1 VRRLV
6 AQGALRL
13 IQRSKAGHLLEV
25 RVPEEIRREKQNAIE
40 NRTGGEDEGG
50 AGATINIE
58 EADFLQNTTLRKAI
72 HARERGHPS
81 IKRPRQL
88 RQEEISS
95 ASFGWPCRVSDQR
108 TDPKISGRL

>member
-1 VRRLV
+1 LYLGRNVLFGFKNG
-6 AQGALRL
+6 QKYTPTPKALFWNY
-13 IQRSKAGHLLEV
+13 
-25 RVPEEIRREKQNAIE
+25 PEKQNAIE

-58 EADFLQNTTLRKAI
+58 EADFLQNAPLRKAI

-108 TDPKISGRL
+108 

>member
-1 VRRLV
+1 MRSRMPSRIVPAGKTRGAQARRL
-6 AQGALRL
+6 
-13 IQRSKAGHLLEV
+13 
-25 RVPEEIRREKQNAIE
+25 
-40 NRTGGEDEGG
+40 
-50 AGATINIE
+50 
-58 EADFLQNTTLRKAI
+58 ADFLQNTTLRKAI

-108 TDPKISGRL
+108 TDP